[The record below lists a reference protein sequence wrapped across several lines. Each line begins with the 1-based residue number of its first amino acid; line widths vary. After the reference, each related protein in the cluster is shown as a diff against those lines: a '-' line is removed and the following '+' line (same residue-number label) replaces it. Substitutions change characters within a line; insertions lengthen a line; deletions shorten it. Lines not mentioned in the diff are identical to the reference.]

1 MAGAA
6 PARIPTARVAK
17 GHADGLYARVR
28 ACACKRAVTLAALI
42 GAATVISP
50 VSPTSVTSMLSMI
63 SIRAARAAGSPI
75 LHEPLPAPDLRCQG
89 GACTREGQSAS
100 ALPEAVVGS
109 DGMVT
114 APSPHRTPD
123 PHEQVYTGQ
132 TAGALPLQRGAPRPG
147 SDPPPMRRGHVSM
160 DADTGPEQSGERV
173 YHEVFNPAV
182 FPYKRMTVLDAVG
195 EDGALVAADSR
206 RVPILPQGPR
216 LRTGRDPFYGS
227 VVMEFAAGQ
236 EVSLPTPAA
245 GLRLLSY
252 QTTPASGVRF
262 FLDGAENLYA
272 RAERAG
278 SFRLIYLVDAEQRY
292 FAGPLWPGAGGRHPR
307 LVSVPPDLLRRLPRR
322 IEHDAERVL
331 RRIGVRPT
339 PDADYGEILDKLVG
353 YFRAFKLAELDTS
366 GSDSLY
372 LALALQQLGACR
384 HRAYAFVITALA
396 AGIPARY
403 VENELHVFVEVYIPA
418 LGDRSSYWRRI
429 NLGGAPL
436 RQRVEG
442 GEAKVAY
449 QEKGG
454 DPFDRPAS
462 FRGSPPPSVSGE
474 LPRRAPGSR
483 RDGDRN
489 GGLPSLDGPE
499 DRARR
504 GEGSPG
510 RTDRP
515 DRTEKGDPKSSEKN
529 TGDPGT
535 GPSGEGPGRGDKSAT
550 TKTPGTG
557 EKSPGTGGTGT
568 GTGGT
573 EHLDFSKPDPTGD
586 GSGDGDALPAAPPSD
601 DVQRP
606 EDTRSDGAAASGPLI
621 GTRISVAVGS
631 ARPFYRGMAVP
642 VRGAVTTTRGSAA
655 GLEVVLILSIPGA
668 PIALGR
674 ARTDA
679 SGAYQTEVEIP
690 ADTPLGRFPLVARVR
705 GDETRRGSTTGRYDA
720 LAAPDGS

>member
-6 PARIPTARVAK
+6 PARIRTARVAE

-28 ACACKRAVTLAALI
+28 ACACRKAATLAALLGVTAGI
-42 GAATVISP
+42 APISP
-50 VSPTSVTSMLSMI
+50 ISPIGTAV
-63 SIRAARAAGSPI
+63 ARAAGSPI
-75 LHEPLPAPDLRCQG
+75 LHEPLPAPELRCQG

-147 SDPPPMRRGHVSM
+147 GDPPPLRRGHVSM

-216 LRTGRDPFYGS
+216 LRAGRDPFYGS
-227 VVMEFAAGQ
+227 VMMEFSAGQ
-236 EVSLPTPAA
+236 EISLPTPAA

-252 QTTPASGVRF
+252 QATPASGVRF

-307 LVSVPPDLLRRLPRR
+307 LVSVPQELLRRLPRR

-353 YFRAFKLAELDTS
+353 YFRAFKLGELDTS

-454 DPFDRPAS
+454 DPFERPAS
-462 FRGSPPPSVSGE
+462 FRGSPAPSVSGE
-474 LPRRAPGSR
+474 LPRRGPGSR
-483 RDGDRN
+483 RDGDRS

-504 GEGSPG
+504 GEGGPG
-510 RTDRP
+510 RPDRTDRSDRP
-515 DRTEKGDPKSSEKN
+515 DRPDRGDPKSGEK
-529 TGDPGT
+529 TAGDPGT
-535 GPSGEGPGRGDKSAT
+535 GQTTGQTGDGGRGDRSAAA
-550 TKTPGTG
+550 KAPGSG
-557 EKSPGTGGTGT
+557 EKAAGPGGPGS
-568 GTGGT
+568 
-573 EHLDFSKPDPTGD
+573 LDFGKQDPG
-586 GSGDGDALPAAPPSD
+586 GDGDGEALPAAPPAD

-606 EDTRSDGAAASGPLI
+606 EDTRSDAAAAAGPLI

-655 GLEVVLILSIPGA
+655 GLEVVLILAIPGA
-668 PIALGR
+668 PITLGR